1 MLRYISML
9 RQMYNLMPTN
19 YFRSPLPATRLLFAG
34 LIACLAHFASATEPL
49 VVRHNFFVDQHS
61 GALNYKGEVLALV
74 LEKSKDKYGPYVMK
88 KGAQQDWSQSQSY
101 KQLEQGNLDLMS
113 SMTNYARE
121 QSGLPVRYC
130 LYKGL
135 LGVRIGMGT
144 SANVTA
150 LDGIQTF
157 EELNKVKLGQV
168 FDWPDYGIQTEAGLQ
183 VLRLTSVA
191 SSIERLNTGAFQLLP
206 LGIVEVAPIAK
217 QYDLKT
223 ISKWA
228 IAYPT
233 AYYFFVS
240 KKRPELAQRLEYG
253 FEQAIKDH
261 SFDQLYAKRIGPLI
275 AAAELDKRKLF
286 YIRNPSLPR
295 ATPLAR
301 KELWHPL
308 VNNMLQ

>member
-1 MLRYISML
+1 MNLRHHLSAIRM
-9 RQMYNLMPTN
+9 M
-19 YFRSPLPATRLLFAG
+19 FAVMV
-34 LIACLAHFASATEPL
+34 ACLAQMASAAGPL
-49 VVRHNFFVDQHS
+49 VVRHNFFLDQNS
-61 GALNYKGEVLALV
+61 GTLNYKGEVLALI

-144 SANVTA
+144 FANVTA
-150 LDGIQTF
+150 LDGIQTR

-168 FDWPDYGIQTEAGLQ
+168 FDWPDYDIQTEAGLQ

-191 SSIERLNTGAFQLLP
+191 SSIERLNSGVFQLLP

-217 QYDLKT
+217 QYDLMT

-253 FEQAIKDH
+253 FEQAIRDH
-261 SFDQLYAKRIGPLI
+261 SFDQLFDRRIGPLV
-275 AAAELDKRKLF
+275 AAADLDHRKLF
-286 YIRNPSLPR
+286 HVRNPFLPK

-308 VNNMLQ
+308 VNGILQ

>member
-1 MLRYISML
+1 
-9 RQMYNLMPTN
+9 MPNQDTA
-19 YFRSPLPATRLLFAG
+19 RTSIVTPLLFAG
-34 LIACLAHFASATEPL
+34 LLACGVSVAQAAEPL
-49 VVRHNFFVDQHS
+49 VVRHNFFIDQNS
-61 GALNYKGEVLALV
+61 TTLNYKGEVLALI
-74 LEKSKDKYGPYVMK
+74 LERSKAKYGPYVMK
-88 KGAQQDWSQSQSY
+88 KGAQKDWSQSQSY
-101 KQLEQGNLDLMS
+101 QQLEKGTIDLMS

-144 SANVTA
+144 SATVAT
-150 LDGIQTF
+150 LDGLQTR

-168 FDWPDYGIQTEAGLQ
+168 FDWPDYDIQTEAGLQ
-183 VLRLTSVA
+183 VVRLTSVA
-191 SSIERLNTGAFQLLP
+191 SSIEPLKTGTFHLLP

-217 QYDLKT
+217 KYDLKT
-223 ISKWA
+223 VSTWA

-240 KKRPELAQRLEYG
+240 KQRPELAKRLEYG

-261 SFDQLYAKRIGPLI
+261 SFDQLFAKRMGPLI
-275 AAAELDKRKLF
+275 AAADLDHRKLF
-286 YIRNPSLPR
+286 HIRNPYLPK

-308 VNNMLQ
+308 VSSILQ

>member
-1 MLRYISML
+1 VLFWTVIS
-9 RQMYNLMPTN
+9 
-19 YFRSPLPATRLLFAG
+19 AG
-34 LIACLAHFASATEPL
+34 AVEPL
-49 VVRHNFFVDQHS
+49 VVRHNFFLDQNT
-61 GALNYKGEVLALV
+61 GALNYKGEVLALI
-74 LEKSKDKYGPYVMK
+74 LEKSKVKYGPYVMK
-88 KGAQQDWSQSQSY
+88 KGIQQDWSQSQSY
-101 KQLEQGNLDLMS
+101 RQLEQGNLDLMA

-121 QSGLPVRYC
+121 QSGIPVRYC

-135 LGVRIGMGT
+135 LGVRIGMG
-144 SANVTA
+144 APAVVTA
-150 LDGIQTF
+150 LDAIKTR
-157 EELNKVKLGQV
+157 EELDKVKLGQV
-168 FDWPDYGIQTEAGLQ
+168 FDWPDYAIQTEAGLQ

-191 SSIERLNTGAFQLLP
+191 SSIERLKIGTFQLLP

-223 ISKWA
+223 ITSWA

-240 KKRPELAQRLEYG
+240 KKRPELAERLEYG

-261 SFDQLYAKRIGPLI
+261 SFDQLFAKRIGPLV
-275 AAAELDKRKLF
+275 AAADLDNRKLF
-286 YIRNPSLPR
+286 QIRNPYLPK

-308 VNNMLQ
+308 VSSILQ

>member
-1 MLRYISML
+1 
-9 RQMYNLMPTN
+9 MPTKHIPIP
-19 YFRSPLPATRLLFAG
+19 SLAAATLLAG
-34 LIACLAHFASATEPL
+34 LVAGFTPLTMAAEPL
-49 VVRHNFFVDQHS
+49 VVRHNFFLDAS
-61 GALNYKGEVLALV
+61 NGTLNYKGEVLTLI
-74 LEKSKDKYGPYVMK
+74 LEKSKAKYGPYVMK

-113 SMTNYARE
+113 SMTSYARE
-121 QSGLPVRYC
+121 QSGLPIRYC

-135 LGVRIGMGT
+135 LGVRIGMG
-144 SANVTA
+144 SAPAVAA
-150 LDGIQTF
+150 LDGLKTRD
-157 EELNKVKLGQV
+157 ELNHVKLGQV
-168 FDWPDYGIQTEAGLQ
+168 FDWPDYAIQTEAGLQ
-183 VLRLTSVA
+183 VQRLTSVA
-191 SSIERLNTGAFQLLP
+191 SSIESLKLGTFQLLP

-217 QYDLKT
+217 QHDLKT
-223 ISKWA
+223 ISTWA

-261 SFDQLYAKRIGPLI
+261 SFDELFARRIGPLI
-275 AAAELDKRKLF
+275 AAADLDRRKLF
-286 YIRNPSLPR
+286 HIRNPYLPR

-308 VNNMLQ
+308 VSSILQ

>member
-1 MLRYISML
+1 
-9 RQMYNLMPTN
+9 MPNKAFSLLST
-19 YFRSPLPATRLLFAG
+19 ATPLLFAG
-34 LIACLAHFASATEPL
+34 LLACPAPVAIAAEPL
-49 VVRHNFFVDQHS
+49 IVRHNFFLDQNT
-61 GALNYKGEVLALV
+61 GTLNYKGEVLALI
-74 LEKSKDKYGPYVMK
+74 LEKSKGKYGPYVMK

-144 SANVTA
+144 QASVATLDSIKTREA
-150 LDGIQTF
+150 LNQ
-157 EELNKVKLGQV
+157 VRLGQV
-168 FDWPDYGIQTEAGLQ
+168 FDWPDYAIQTEAGLQ

-191 SSIERLNTGAFQLLP
+191 SSIEQLKVGPLQLLP

-223 ISKWA
+223 ISTWA

-261 SFDQLYAKRIGPLI
+261 SFDQLFEKRIGPLI
-275 AAAELDKRKLF
+275 AAADLDKRKLF
-286 YIRNPSLPR
+286 YIRNPYLPK

-308 VNNMLQ
+308 VSSILQ